1 MPYSFI
7 YSIKESNKMETKV
20 FEIDG
25 LDFDENVNRPTD
37 THAAEISSLVTA
49 LNIFAW
55 ISLFL
60 GLFFSFY
67 LGFTDT
73 SYYSGRI
80 SYFELDGDFNAGVF
94 FFCLISS
101 MLSFCLILGFAK
113 IVEAADKYLKQ

>member
-1 MPYSFI
+1 
-7 YSIKESNKMETKV
+7 METKV

-37 THAAEISSLVTA
+37 THAAEMSSLVTT
-49 LNIFAW
+49 LKIFAW

-73 SYYSGRI
+73 SYYSGRV
-80 SYFELDGDFNAGVF
+80 SYFQLDGDFNAGVF
-94 FFCLISS
+94 FLCLMLSG
-101 MLSFCLILGFAK
+101 LSFCMLLGYAK
-113 IVEAADKYLKQ
+113 IVEAADKYLKQIR

>member
-1 MPYSFI
+1 
-7 YSIKESNKMETKV
+7 METNS

-25 LDFDENVNRPTD
+25 LQFDENANHPTEKQ
-37 THAAEISSLVTA
+37 TAEMSSLVTA
-49 LNIFAW
+49 LKIFAW
-55 ISLFL
+55 ISLFM
-60 GLFFSFY
+60 GLFSSFY
-67 LGFTDT
+67 WGFTDI

-113 IVEAADKYLKQ
+113 IVEAANKYLKQ